1 MASSPVILAAWWKP
15 TAEGYFRHVPKA
27 AILEA
32 VGQFAPEQVSR
43 LAKLKKTEIADE
55 ADQHTPVA
63 EAGCD
68 CICLA
73 ATDAP
78 LRFRGMMPRLLQPI
92 FRI

>member
-1 MASSPVILAAWWKP
+1 MARRKDLAGLAALG
-15 TAEGYFRHVPKA
+15 ALGY
-27 AILEA
+27 ILNNRDETK
-32 VGQFAPEQVSR
+32 VEDRFGPGDV
-43 LAKLKKTEIADE
+43 EIADE
-55 ADQHTPVA
+55 ADQHTHVA